1 MRKKYL
7 SALLFGAL
15 LFASAGTFTSC
26 KDYDDDISN
35 LQEQITANADAIK
48 ALQDLVGNG
57 QFVTGVSGTGNQITF
72 TFSNGGQSQTVTVE
86 AESGQEAQTVTISE
100 EGELLI
106 NGEGTGIFASQE
118 VAPETGLVKQQEG
131 TWWVLGEDGEYTN
144 TNIPVSGVTV
154 SGTEAEGYT
163 LTIVDANGKPTVVEL
178 PSPASAITQIELRHF
193 QSEGSWEAY
202 ENHLNIYDETFIFD
216 SKTSDINSASA
227 WKGTKALPADKSVIY
242 STSALGLQINPT
254 TVDATLVSQ
263 FLLTNSENKTLNGI
277 VLKASEYNKLLTRG
291 ANGLYTLRMENT
303 VLTETEAKT
312 LEDELDEW
320 ALWDGKNA
328 LFAVNVNSDVRSAY
342 NVSVERQAPES
353 LTQLYVDGLSSG
365 LVNINTTGNYLAEVK
380 VGQTYTI
387 EGVQASA
394 LYDLYCV
401 VDQTTKD
408 AYGVEIDNANHT
420 FTVTKNPDTSTTR
433 VSFPMTIY
441 TAANNGDVYKTVVE
455 VVLSAE
461 IPSASEYA
469 EITTDV
475 STKKD
480 FSFDLAT
487 MKEGLGSLQTW
498 MLNVDLS
505 KVGYAL
511 YETYENG
518 QLSDEVTNA
527 FTSGLFTAKVV
538 ASDGKT
544 ETSDANKATDIKVE
558 IDNTYAN
565 AVGMKL
571 DKTYYLQVTYVD
583 KNGAGVLN
591 TSIVPVKFTAPALA
605 DLFVIKDGYTDAD
618 DNVINAYFYD
628 ETGSTAVQLN
638 KYFEKYVKLN
648 GDVKYQSGNV
658 DGTNK
663 PASALFTTITTT
675 DFDYIKV
682 DLQGKFNSTKGQV
695 PVGYG
700 RAVTIN
706 VTKDNFEGW
715 KYTTEGDDKYSF
727 QIRLMS
733 PIYEGTVAPAEGN
746 SIVINGNELKNGF
759 NITSDMI
766 IGADYNGNK
775 YNVVP
780 DKVVNGVA
788 ARTIDGISVEENVAW
803 AEPQIEYAVP
813 QFDKNKYI
821 KELKVTKATSSKDG
835 KVTNGTFNLKGESI
849 SQDVTFDMP
858 VKVKDIWG
866 YELTVNVPVTITR
879 TAE

>member
-26 KDYDDDISN
+26 KDYDDDINN

-86 AESGQEAQTVTISE
+86 AGDDQEAQTVTISE

-178 PSPASAITQIELRHF
+178 PSPASAITQIELREF
-193 QSEGSWEAY
+193 VSNYKTAADDE
-202 ENHLNIYDETFIFD
+202 LFIYDQQFNFT
-216 SKTSDINSASA
+216 SHTSDITSASA
-227 WKGTKALPADKSVIY
+227 WKGTKALPANKSVIY

-263 FLLTNSENKTLNGI
+263 FVLTNSQNKTLSGI
-277 VLKASEYNKLLTRG
+277 VLKASEYNSLLTRG
-291 ANGLYTLRMENT
+291 TNGLYSLSMENT
-303 VLTETEAKT
+303 VLSENESKV
-312 LEDELDEW
+312 LNDELSAWENY
-320 ALWDGKNA
+320 AK
-328 LFAVNVNSDVRSAY
+328 FAVNVNSDVRSEY
-342 NVSVERQAPES
+342 NVTVVKALPQS

-365 LVNINTTGNYLAEVK
+365 LVNIGTTTNSLAEVK

-394 LYDLYCV
+394 LYDLYCE

-408 AYGVEIDNANHT
+408 AYGVEIDNTNHT

-433 VSFPMTIY
+433 VSFPMTVY

-455 VVLSAE
+455 VVLSTE

-469 EITTDV
+469 EITTDI
-475 STKKD
+475 SAKD
-480 FSFDLAT
+480 NFSFDLAT

-498 MLNVDLS
+498 MLNVDLNN
-505 KVGYAL
+505 VQYAL

-518 QLSDEVTNA
+518 QLSDVVANA
-527 FTSGLFTAKVV
+527 FTSGLFTPKVV
-538 ASDGKT
+538 ASDGT
-544 ETSDANKATDIKVE
+544 VTSDVNKATDIKVE

-565 AVGMKL
+565 VAGMKL
-571 DKTYYLQVTYVD
+571 DKTYYLEVTYLD

-605 DLFVIKDGYTDAD
+605 ERFAIKDGYTNTD

-638 KYFEKYVKLN
+638 KYFEKYVPLN
-648 GDVKYQSGNV
+648 DNIAYQTGNV
-658 DGTNK
+658 GETNK
-663 PASALFTTITTT
+663 GASDLFTPILFT
-675 DFDYIKV
+675 DFRNVWI
-682 DLQGKFNSTKGQV
+682 DLKDGFANGKV

-700 RAVTIN
+700 EAVTIN
-706 VTKDNFEGW
+706 VTQDDFEGW
-715 KYTTEGDDKYSF
+715 KYTTKGDDTYSF

-733 PIYEGTVAPAEGN
+733 PIYEGSVAPAEGN
-746 SIVINGNELKNGF
+746 SIVVNGNELKNGF
-759 NITSDMI
+759 DITSDMI
-766 IGADYNGNK
+766 IGEDYNGNT

-780 DKVVNGVA
+780 DDVKTVSA
-788 ARTIDGISVEENVAW
+788 TTIDGISIDANVAW

-813 QFDKNKYI
+813 QFDKNEYI
-821 KELKVTKATSSKDG
+821 KELKVTAATKKDG
-835 KVTNGTFNLKGESI
+835 KVINGTFNLKGESI
-849 SQDVTFDMP
+849 SQDVTFEMP

>member
-35 LQEQITANADAIK
+35 LQGQITANADAIK

-475 STKKD
+475 STKD
-480 FSFDLAT
+480 NFSFDLAT

-505 KVGYAL
+505 NVQYAL
-511 YETYENG
+511 YETYEND

-544 ETSDANKATDIKVE
+544 VTSDANKATDIKVE
-558 IDNTYAN
+558 IDNTYAS

-571 DKTYYLQVTYVD
+571 DKTYYLQVTYVAKD
-583 KNGAGVLN
+583 GTGVLN
-591 TSIVPVKFTAPALA
+591 TSIVPVKFTAPVLA
-605 DLFVIKDGYTDAD
+605 DLFAIKDGYTNAD
-618 DNVINAYFYD
+618 DNVINAYFYKEGD
-628 ETGSTAVQLN
+628 DTSVDLN

-648 GDVKYQSGNV
+648 DAVEYQSGNV
-658 DGTNK
+658 DDTNK

-682 DLQGKFNSTKGQV
+682 DLQGKFNSTKGEV
-695 PVGYG
+695 PAGYG
-700 RAVTIN
+700 KAVTIN

-788 ARTIDGISVEENVAW
+788 ARTIDGISVEKNVAW

-821 KELKVTKATSSKDG
+821 KELKVTAASSKDG

>member
-86 AESGQEAQTVTISE
+86 AGSGQEAQTVTISE

-163 LTIVDANGKPTVVEL
+163 LTIVDANGESTVVEL
-178 PSPASAITQIELRHF
+178 PSPASAITQIELREF
-193 QSEGSWEAY
+193 VSDYKTASADE
-202 ENHLNIYDETFIFD
+202 LFIYDQQFNFSSHTP
-216 SKTSDINSASA
+216 DIKSASA
-227 WKGTKALPADKSVIY
+227 WKGTKALPANKSVIY

-263 FLLTNSENKTLNGI
+263 FVLTNSQNQSLSGI
-277 VLKASEYNKLLTRG
+277 TLKASEYNNLLTRG
-291 ANGLYTLRMENT
+291 TNGLYSLSMENT
-303 VLTETEAKT
+303 VLSENESKV
-312 LEDELDEW
+312 LNDELGAWERY
-320 ALWDGKNA
+320 AK
-328 LFAVNVNSDVRSAY
+328 FAVNVNSDVRSEY
-342 NVSVERQAPES
+342 NVTVVKALPQS

-401 VDQTTKD
+401 VDQTTKA

-475 STKKD
+475 STKD
-480 FSFDLAT
+480 NFSFDLAT

-498 MLNVDLS
+498 MLNVNLS
-505 KVGYAL
+505 NVQYAL
-511 YETYENG
+511 YETYEND

-544 ETSDANKATDIKVE
+544 VTSDANKATDIKVE

-565 AVGMKL
+565 IVGMEL
-571 DKTYYLQVTYVD
+571 DKTYYLQVTYLD

-648 GDVKYQSGNV
+648 DAVEYQSGNV
-658 DGTNK
+658 DDTNK

-682 DLQGKFNSTKGQV
+682 DLQDKFNSTKGEV
-695 PVGYG
+695 PAGYG
-700 RAVTIN
+700 KAVTIN

-788 ARTIDGISVEENVAW
+788 ARTIDGISVEANVAW

-821 KELKVTKATSSKDG
+821 KELKVTKATSSKN